1 MAVRST
7 RFDGSAEK
15 CIQSGGRVVS
25 VVMSIV
31 TNAWRLVA
39 FATGVVLL
47 VSTACAAP
55 FVPESDAVVLERLP
69 EKGDPAL
76 AQLKRMRAAL
86 MANPRDLD
94 IAVPVVE
101 RALEAAR
108 TLGDPRFLG
117 QAQAALA
124 PWWQADDAP
133 PVAVLLRAT
142 LKQSQH
148 DFAGSLADLDPLLAA
163 DPSMVQARLM
173 RATVLTVLGRYADA
187 RRDCAALAGR
197 VAPVVVIGCEAV
209 PASLSGE
216 ARLAYEALVR
226 ILAYQGAS
234 PDVREWALTLAAE
247 VAVRCGDFSAAE
259 LHFRAALAL
268 DPRDAYLKGAYA
280 DFLLDRDR
288 PREVPPLLR
297 DDTRN
302 DVLLLRLALA
312 EQRLP
317 DQRDAFAAHRADLAA
332 RFQAAHRRGDS
343 MHRREEARFR
353 LAMQNDS
360 RAAVQLARGN
370 WAVQREPADLRIL
383 IEAARAAGDSG
394 TLKIATDWISAH
406 HLEDAVILA
415 ELARSR

>member
-1 MAVRST
+1 M
-7 RFDGSAEK
+7 AEK
-15 CIQSGGRVVS
+15 CIQFGGRAVS
-25 VVMSIV
+25 AVMRIV

-39 FATGVVLL
+39 IATGVVLL
-47 VSTACAAP
+47 VSTACATP

-76 AQLKRMRAAL
+76 AQLKQMRAAL
-86 MANPRDLD
+86 IANPRDLD
-94 IAVPVVE
+94 IVVPVVE

-124 PWWQADDAP
+124 PWWHADDAP

-148 DFAGSLADLDPLLAA
+148 DFAGSLADLDPLLARNRA
-163 DPSMVQARLM
+163 IVQARLM

-187 RRDCAALAGR
+187 RRDCAALAGH

-216 ARLAYEALVR
+216 ARPAYEALIR
-226 ILAYQGAS
+226 MLAYQGAS
-234 PDVREWALTLAAE
+234 PRVRGWALTLAAE
-247 VAVRCGDFSAAE
+247 LAVRRGDFSAAE

-268 DPRDAYLKGAYA
+268 DPRDAYLKGAYG

-288 PREVPPLLR
+288 PREVPPLLH

-317 DQRDAFAAHRADLAA
+317 GQREAFVARRADLAA
-332 RFQAAHRRGDS
+332 RFEAAHRRGDS

-353 LAMQNDS
+353 LVIENDVQ
-360 RAAVQLARGN
+360 AALALARDN

-383 IEAARAAGDSG
+383 VEAARAAGDSG
-394 TLKIATDWISAH
+394 ALRIATDWICAH
-406 HLEDAVILA
+406 HLEDAVIVADL
-415 ELARSR
+415 EGSR